1 MDCMFSGSGSEGTSL
16 TDNKCLLSRHTDTI
30 VQRECASSTSVGAEH
45 TAVGDKPTQEEEGN
59 LLQAAMLNISDLS
72 FRLDE
77 TQMVSRFLAE
87 ENDKLAT
94 ELSEARA
101 SQAQLES
108 RVRELE
114 ATLKEW
120 ENGGEE
126 TWWEEEQSRDKP

>member
-1 MDCMFSGSGSEGTSL
+1 MVGGSGSERASL
-16 TDNKCLLSRHTDTI
+16 TDKHCLLSRNTDTI
-30 VQRECASSTSVGAEH
+30 VQRESASSTSAGAERI
-45 TAVGDKPTQEEEGN
+45 AVGDKPSQEEEEN
-59 LLQAAMLNISDLS
+59 LLQAAMPNISDLS

-77 TQMVSRFLAE
+77 TQMVSRFLAG

-108 RVRELE
+108 RVREIE
-114 ATLKEW
+114 ATLKDW

-126 TWWEEEQSRDKP
+126 TWWEEERS